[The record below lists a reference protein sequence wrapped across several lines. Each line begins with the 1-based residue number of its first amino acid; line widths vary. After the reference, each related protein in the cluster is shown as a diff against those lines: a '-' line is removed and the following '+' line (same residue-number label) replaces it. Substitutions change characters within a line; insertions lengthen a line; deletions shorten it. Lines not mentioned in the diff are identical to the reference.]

1 MRSLSIVSATMASRR
16 SPAFDPDVVPF
27 EAGVSTRGEANLVD
41 LAADATLTGRI
52 EVVGTGNRVQ
62 LASGVL
68 VERYAPAGFGA
79 TVPDIGRRSDAS
91 IQIEGD
97 DNVVEIAEGARLGMT
112 IVVRGNGNRIVIGR
126 DCWLHG
132 FSNLITDR
140 ATLIVGAR
148 TTMVQGSL
156 QLHEPLTL
164 TIGED
169 CMISSQVYVSVSDI
183 HPIHDRTTGVR
194 INAGRS
200 VEIGDHVWLGL
211 RTMVMKGARIGTGS
225 VTAAGSIVSGEVPPH
240 CIVGGAPA
248 RVMRRDIRWSRDLDP
263 DAPVLEEAPR
273 PRGWRL
279 FGR

>member
-1 MRSLSIVSATMASRR
+1 MASRK
-16 SPAFDPDVVPF
+16 SSSTEPDLTPF
-27 EAGVSTRGEANLVD
+27 EAGVSTQGQDNVVD
-41 LAADATLTGRI
+41 LAPDATLTGRV
-52 EVVGTGNRVQ
+52 EVVGARNRIH
-62 LASGVL
+62 LGSGAL

-91 IQIEGD
+91 IQIEGN
-97 DNVVEIAEGARLGMT
+97 DNLVEIAEGARLGMT
-112 IVVRGNGNRIVIGR
+112 IVVRGDGNRIVIGR

-132 FSNLITDR
+132 FANLITDQ

-164 TIGED
+164 SIGED

-183 HPIHDRTTGVR
+183 HPIHDKATGAR
-194 INAGRS
+194 INAGRP

-211 RTMVMKGARIGTGS
+211 RTMVMKGARVGAGA

-248 RVMRRDIRWSRDLDP
+248 RVLRREVRWSRDLGP
-263 DAPVLEEAPR
+263 HAPIMEEAPQ

>member
-1 MRSLSIVSATMASRR
+1 MATRTS
-16 SPAFDPDVVPF
+16 SGLEPDLVPF
-27 EAGVSTRGEANLVD
+27 EAGVSTRGEGNVVD
-41 LAADATLTGRI
+41 LDPDATLTGRI
-52 EVVGTGNRVQ
+52 EVVGTGNRIC
-62 LASGVL
+62 LAAGVV

-91 IQIEGD
+91 IQIEGN

-126 DCWLHG
+126 ACWLHG
-132 FSNLITDR
+132 FANLITDR
-140 ATLIVGAR
+140 ASLIVGAK

-164 TIGED
+164 SIGED

-183 HPIHDRTTGVR
+183 HPIHDKATGAR

-211 RTMVMKGARIGTGS
+211 RTMVMKGGRIGTGAI
-225 VTAAGSIVSGEVPPH
+225 TAAGSIVAGEVPPH

-248 RVMRRDIRWSRDLDP
+248 RVMRRDVHWSRDLATDVP
-263 DAPVLEEAPR
+263 PLVETPR
-273 PRGWRL
+273 PRVWRL